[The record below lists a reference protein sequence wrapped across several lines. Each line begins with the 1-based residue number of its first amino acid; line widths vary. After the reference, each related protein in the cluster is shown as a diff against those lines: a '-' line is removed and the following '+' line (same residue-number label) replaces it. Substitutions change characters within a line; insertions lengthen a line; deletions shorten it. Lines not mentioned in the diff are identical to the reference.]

1 MANHTSDEHPWFQ
14 SARREGPGSKYW
26 DYYIWNQ
33 HPPADTSD
41 QVAFPG
47 KQKGVWTYDEVA
59 GTSYYHS
66 FYHFQPDLNMR
77 NPAVRAEIKK
87 VMNFWLALG
96 VSGFRMDA
104 VPFVIEI
111 GTGADNDPGPKEE
124 RYDYLREFREYLSWK
139 TGDAILLAEANV
151 PPDQMLSYFGEDGDR
166 LHKLLNFY
174 VNPNLFLAF
183 ARGTAEPIRRSIKA
197 LPKTP
202 AGASWAFFLRNHD
215 ELDLSQLDSDGR
227 EEVFEAFAPEEN
239 MRLYGRGIRRRL
251 APMLGGD
258 PDRIMLAFSLIFSLP
273 GSPIIWYGDEIGMG
287 EDLSLEERNS
297 VRTPFQWNDEPNAD
311 FSRAPADK
319 LPRPVIASGPFD
331 HHRVNVQCERRHHES
346 LLNQIERLIRTR
358 KECRQIGA
366 GDFRI
371 VDTDQPETVFAH
383 ACTDGDWAIL
393 VLHNLGAEP
402 RPGVRVQLWDD
413 GYDVASYLFEE
424 HDNQPIDGKELR
436 VDLDGYG
443 FCWLRLRRRT
453 L

>member
-1 MANHTSDEHPWFQ
+1 
-14 SARREGPGSKYW
+14 
-26 DYYIWNQ
+26 
-33 HPPADTSD
+33 
-41 QVAFPG
+41 
-47 KQKGVWTYDEVA
+47 
-59 GTSYYHS
+59 
-66 FYHFQPDLNMR
+66 MR

-183 ARGTAEPIRRSIKA
+183 ARGTAEPIRRSLKA

-202 AGASWAFFLRNHD
+202 TGASWAFFLRNHD

-227 EEVFEAFAPEEN
+227 EEVFETFAPEEN

-287 EDLSLEERNS
+287 DDLSLEERNS

-311 FSRAPADK
+311 FSRASADK

-331 HHRVNVQCERRHHES
+331 HHRINVQCERRHHES
-346 LLNQIERLIRTR
+346 LLNQMERLIRTR

-366 GDFRI
+366 GEFRF
-371 VDTDQPETVFAH
+371 VDTDQPETVLAH

-393 VLHNLGAEP
+393 ILHNLSAEL

-413 GYDVASYLFEE
+413 GYDVASYLFAE
-424 HDNQPIDGKELR
+424 HDNQLIEGKELR
-436 VDLDGYG
+436 VDLDHYG

-453 L
+453 LNGHTA